1 MNQLTFLGNK
11 FKTDKVD
18 QHHTFNG
25 ITYTDIYYDLLKDMV
40 NDSFYFL
47 EIGVRD
53 GESLRMWSEFFPNAT
68 IVGCDINPDCK
79 VFERDNIKV
88 EIGSQGDSYFLN
100 YLVNKYKQF
109 AVILDDGSHI
119 NDLTIASFDFLRNYV
134 TCCYIIEDLR
144 NSYEDL
150 TEDVKSWPGMHLN
163 KNTNFNNRETRFK
176 LDKIFL
182 DEIKK
187 LDYRN
192 SDFNSI
198 KFYSQL
204 MVFSK

>member
-25 ITYTDIYYDLLKDMV
+25 ITYTDIYYDLLKDMI

-53 GESLRMWSEFFPNAT
+53 GASLRMWSEFFPNAT

-79 VFERDNIKV
+79 VFEKDNIKI
-88 EIGSQGDSYFLN
+88 EIGSQGDSHFLHD
-100 YLVNKYKQF
+100 LVNKYKQF

-119 NDLTIASFDFLRNYV
+119 NDLTVASFNFLRNYV
-134 TCCYIIEDLR
+134 TNFYIIEDLR

-176 LDKIFL
+176 LDQIFL

-192 SDFNSI
+192 SNFNSI

-204 MVFSK
+204 MVFLK